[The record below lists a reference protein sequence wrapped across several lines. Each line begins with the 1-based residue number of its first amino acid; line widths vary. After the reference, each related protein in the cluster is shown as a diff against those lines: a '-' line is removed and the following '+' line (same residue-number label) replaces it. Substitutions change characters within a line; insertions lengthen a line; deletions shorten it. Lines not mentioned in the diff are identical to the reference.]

1 MYWKTGLDRFLYPF
15 YVFWVIILVLEPRF
29 GSFLLPFFS
38 FLRVVWGY
46 EVVPEVLWW
55 TTLFSEILF
64 FFFKFVLKLDVE
76 VCPKNDVEWRIVIWI
91 FVLFGGPEGFL
102 MLFLRAPEG
111 GSQGRN
117 RFDGCQKN
125 VQKKMQEREID
136 LVIYHFFFVC

>member
-1 MYWKTGLDRFLYPF
+1 MKWFRRSFDGQHCS
-15 YVFWVIILVLEPRF
+15 PRF
-29 GSFLLPFFS
+29 F
-38 FLRVVWGY
+38 
-46 EVVPEVLWW
+46 
-55 TTLFSEILF
+55 F

>member
-76 VCPKNDVEWRIVIWI
+76 VCPKIDVEFRIVKRI
-91 FVLFGGPEGFL
+91 LARFGCSRGPLKARFGCSRGPL
-102 MLFLRAPEG
+102 KC
-111 GSQGRN
+111 RN
-117 RFDGCQKN
+117 RLDGCQKLGLKKN
-125 VQKKMQEREID
+125 VQWGKTI
-136 LVIYHFFFVC
+136 